1 VLSLRSPSALLAACL
16 LAGCATLRTYSG
28 APRDASQIARVL
40 PAVMPSRLIL
50 LDAVDGSSLG
60 WLQDRAE
67 LLPGTHTARVT
78 AVLRGREQELQ
89 FTHELTFMA
98 EPGRDYL
105 VYAELDA
112 YGPRTFILDDRSGRI
127 VAETVEPPLQQR
139 STPRAF

>member
-1 VLSLRSPSALLAACL
+1 MLSLRSPLALLAALL
-16 LAGCATLRTYSG
+16 LASCATLRTYSG
-28 APRDASQIARVL
+28 APRDASQTARL
-40 PAVMPSRLIL
+40 RAAVMPSRLIL

-67 LLPGTHTARVT
+67 LLPGAHTARVT
-78 AVLRGREQELQ
+78 AVLRGREHELQ
-89 FTHELTFMA
+89 FTHELTFTA

-127 VAETVEPPLQQR
+127 VAEAVDPPLRRR
-139 STPRAF
+139 SMPRAF